1 MANEISL
8 SSSLSVRNGNL
19 QETFNASKRVDQ
31 ATARSVGGVVTISTA
46 VSTISLGAVQTA
58 GYASFRSLE
67 AQTAG
72 THYVAIGK
80 YDGTTLHEFAR
91 LRAND
96 IGGPIRL
103 VKDIT
108 LGARA
113 YTSSSYTSAQSV
125 QFLVLED

>member
-46 VSTISLGAVQTA
+46 VSTISLGAVLTA

-72 THYVAIGK
+72 THYVAIGN

>member
-19 QETFNASKRVDQ
+19 EDTFNASKRVNQ
-31 ATARSVGGVVTISTA
+31 SAARSAGGVVTISTA
-46 VSTISLGAVQTA
+46 VSTISLGAVLTA

-67 AQTAG
+67 SQTAG

-80 YDGTTLHEFAR
+80 YDGTTLHEFSR
-91 LRAND
+91 LKPND

-113 YTSSSYTSAQSV
+113 YTSSSYTAAQSI
-125 QFLVLED
+125 QYLVLED

>member
-19 QETFNASKRVDQ
+19 QENFNASKRVDQ
-31 ATARSVGGVVTISTA
+31 ATARSVGGVVTVSTA

-58 GYASFRSLE
+58 GYASLRSLE

-72 THYVAIGK
+72 THYVAIGA

-91 LRAND
+91 LKPND

-103 VKDIT
+103 VNDIT

-113 YTSSSYTSAQSV
+113 YTSSSYTAAQSI
-125 QFLVLED
+125 QYLVLED

>member
-31 ATARSVGGVVTISTA
+31 SIARSVGGVATVSTA
-46 VSTISLGAVQTA
+46 VSTISLGAVLTA
-58 GYASFRSLE
+58 GYAAFRSLE

-72 THYVAIGK
+72 THYVAIGA

-91 LRAND
+91 LKPND
-96 IGGPIRL
+96 VGGPIRL

-108 LGARA
+108 LAARA
-113 YTSSSYTSAQSV
+113 YTSSSYTSSQSV